1 MNGAADR
8 EARQETARLWS
19 VPRVEHLR
27 LMRATYVTYAFSR
40 HVHDYFAIGVIES
53 GVQTFSYRH
62 AQHVTLPRGLFLVNP
77 DEPHDGQ
84 AATAA
89 GFTYRVIYPEAD
101 LMQRV
106 AAEIAGRS
114 RAVPFFSAAVID
126 DPALYHAFLRL
137 HVALEGE
144 ISALEGQSRLMAVL
158 AGLITRHADTHLRS
172 RRLGYE
178 RREIARARDYLE
190 AHYADDVTLIEL
202 GSIAGFSPYHLVR
215 VFHRE
220 VGLPPHA
227 YLASVRVRRAQ
238 DMLAAGQ
245 SIADVAYATGFSSQS
260 HLTNTFKRFIG
271 VTPSQYAQGRKILQD
286 L

>member
-1 MNGAADR
+1 MSADSSR
-8 EARQETARLWS
+8 EMARLWS
-19 VPRVEHLR
+19 VPRVENLR
-27 LMRATYVTYAFSR
+27 LMRATYITYAFSR

-62 AQHVTLPRGLFLVNP
+62 ARHVTLPRGLFLVNP
-77 DEPHDGQ
+77 DEPHDGE

-89 GFTYRVIYPEAD
+89 GFTYRVIYPEAA

-106 AAEIAGRS
+106 AAELAGRS
-114 RAVPFFSAAVID
+114 RDVPFFSEAVID
-126 DPALYHAFLRL
+126 DPALYHAFRRL
-137 HVALEGE
+137 HVALEGD
-144 ISALEGQSRLMAVL
+144 ISALEGQTRLMTVL
-158 AGLITRHADTHLRS
+158 AALVTRYADTHLRA
-172 RRLGYE
+172 RTPGHE
-178 RREIARARDYLE
+178 RREVARARDYLE
-190 AHYADDVTLIEL
+190 SHYADDVTLAEL
-202 GSIAGFSPYHLVR
+202 GSVAGLSPYYLVR

-238 DMLAAGQ
+238 DMLARGQ
-245 SIADVAYATGFSSQS
+245 PIADAAYATGFSSQS